1 MDPIQSLA
9 HIYELVSSNFAL
21 YWALHVNE
29 FRDGAIFTLT
39 YSLVLVPMAALFIY
53 AIYHDDVKCRWA
65 TVLDKTLQVTAFGGL
80 FVITPLLL
88 ILLLITPGTQQAL
101 HLLDANA
108 NIKYDVQLKSTELIE
123 KLPDSVSLADKYL
136 YLQAD
141 ILRGGFICGAIIPLV
156 LIGFAAFLAACWH
169 SDLPEDD
176 PTKFAQLGQ
185 TISAG
190 RFREKPHLLIRLATI
205 ATIFYVIMLI
215 CLLGVLFF
223 PSTKTL
229 ILLHLYGS

>member
-169 SDLPEDD
+169 SDLPE
-176 PTKFAQLGQ
+176 
-185 TISAG
+185 
-190 RFREKPHLLIRLATI
+190 REKPHLLIRLATI